1 MAEND
6 ELVTAFRS
14 ADFGAKKEAAWV
26 RNVLANAG
34 IAAQVFDDSAP
45 GVLSGAFEVRVPP
58 GQLEEAER
66 LIEAQEKLVTVF
78 ESADVDALEQANWVR
93 DLVASAGV
101 AAEVFDDS
109 APGVPSDAFQVRV
122 PPEQR
127 EDAGRAIETGKGA
140 LDLSHDLDMV
150 PVFIAEG
157 AGSEMCAMGIRSI
170 LDAQGIPS
178 VLVSSSPYPSL
189 PFEVRVPKERIEEAR
204 RAIAEAEEAGPAAA
218 EEAVRESE
226 AGGVAPMP

>member
-1 MAEND
+1 
-6 ELVTAFRS
+6 
-14 ADFGAKKEAAWV
+14 
-26 RNVLANAG
+26 
-34 IAAQVFDDSAP
+34 
-45 GVLSGAFEVRVPP
+45 VRVPP

-93 DLVASAGV
+93 DLLANTGI

-140 LDLSHDLDMV
+140 LDPSHDLDMV

-157 AGSEMCAMGIRSI
+157 AGSEMLAMGIRSV

-204 RAIAEAEEAGPAAA
+204 TAIAEAEEAGPLAA
-218 EEAVRESE
+218 EEAERESE
-226 AGGVAPMP
+226 AGGSAPMP